1 MPSRFRISAM
11 TCITCIGRSSHLIE
25 SCPVLRGTG
34 EQRTAWCC
42 RAAVSL
48 PAASTNDPA
57 RIGAAAI
64 AFRLV
69 TNFYAWPDIAGI
81 LQEAGAAVGA
91 GRFCVRRRRR
101 LRRAGAADKNGTRRN
116 QKKSQSIH
124 WASMASAVAICQGG
138 PRGDRGAVPRS
149 SLSCNGAGQ
158 GVRRGKDDR
167 HSRGEAR
174 GPRNTF
180 GRKRPRP
187 AGYAG
192 CSTWMTRLAIMSRV
206 PAA

>member
-1 MPSRFRISAM
+1 M

-25 SCPVLRGTG
+25 SLPVLRRTG
-34 EQRTAWCC
+34 EQRTEWSC

-48 PAASTNDPA
+48 PAALSTNDPA

-101 LRRAGAADKNGTRRN
+101 LRRAGAADKNDTRRN

-138 PRGDRGAVPRS
+138 PRGDLGALPRS
-149 SLSCNGAGQ
+149 SLSCNRAGQ
-158 GVRRGKDDR
+158 GSAAAKTIDTAAANPADR
-167 HSRGEAR
+167 AAPSAESARDPPVMPAAAR
-174 GPRNTF
+174 G
-180 GRKRPRP
+180 
-187 AGYAG
+187 
-192 CSTWMTRLAIMSRV
+192 
-206 PAA
+206 